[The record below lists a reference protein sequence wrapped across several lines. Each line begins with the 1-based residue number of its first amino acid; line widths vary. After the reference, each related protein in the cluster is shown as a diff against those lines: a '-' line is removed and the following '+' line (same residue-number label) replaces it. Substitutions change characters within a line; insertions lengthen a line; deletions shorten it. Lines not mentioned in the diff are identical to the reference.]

1 MRISAVRPF
10 LMRAAE
16 RNWLFVKVET
26 DAGLHGWG
34 EATLELKER
43 TVAEAIREVEPFLLG
58 QDPTRIE
65 HLWQLLYRH
74 GFWRGGVVL
83 LSAFS
88 GIDQALW
95 DLTGKAYGQPV
106 YRLLGGP
113 VRDRIRLYAHGG
125 PGQAGTL
132 REAGFTGIKCGPGVD
147 TSSPRQHEV
156 AARFVDHVR
165 ELRDAAGA
173 EMDLMIDNHG
183 TSRPAQAAAMLAEL
197 EDAQRK
203 DPRLGLLFFEEPV
216 PPDNVDALLPLTR
229 AGFRTPLATGE
240 RLFTRWGFRTLLE
253 QQLVSVVQPD
263 LCHAGGISE
272 VRRIA
277 AMAETYYVNVA
288 PHNPYGPV
296 STAACLHLCAAIP
309 NFLIL
314 EYVAGNEEWRAR
326 VQKGEPQLARDGY
339 LALPEAPG
347 LGIDLDEEVL
357 LAHPYRPMDLHT
369 YQRFDADGAVADA

>member
-1 MRISAVRPF
+1 MKITAVRPY
-10 LMRAAE
+10 LTRAVE

-34 EATLELKER
+34 EASLELKEP
-43 TVAEAIREVEPFLLG
+43 TVAQAVRDLEPFLLG
-58 QDPTRIE
+58 SDPTRIE
-65 HLWQLLYRH
+65 HLWQTIYRQ

-83 LSAFS
+83 NSALS

-95 DLTGKAYGQPV
+95 DLTGKAYGVPV
-106 YRLLGGP
+106 YRLLGGR
-113 VRDRIRLYAHGG
+113 VRDRIRLYTHGG
-125 PGQAGTL
+125 PERVPAI
-132 REAGFTGIKCGPGVD
+132 RDAGFTAVKCGPGVD
-147 TSSPRQHEV
+147 TSSRRDHDV
-156 AARFVDHVR
+156 AARFLEYVHR
-165 ELRDAAGA
+165 LRAAAGP

-183 TSRPAQAAAMLAEL
+183 SSRPQQAMRMLAAL
-197 EDAQRK
+197 ETGE
-203 DPRLGLLFFEEPV
+203 DPGLLFFEEPC
-216 PPDNVDALLPLTR
+216 PPDNPDVLDPLAR
-229 AGFRTPLATGE
+229 RGFRTGLATGE

-253 QQLVSVVQPD
+253 KQLVSVIQPD

-277 AMAETYYVNVA
+277 AMAETYYVQVA

-314 EYVAGNEEWRAR
+314 EYVWTNEPWRSRMQRGDTPMRA
-326 VQKGEPQLARDGY
+326 VNGY
-339 LALPEAPG
+339 LELPEAPG

-357 LAHPYRPMDLHT
+357 ASRPYEPVDIGT
-369 YQRFDADGAVADA
+369 YRRYDEEGAVADA